1 MVTKENGEEMVRQGD
16 EMDEGIGICFRVRG
30 EGVYIGKRKKSE
42 IGKDGV
48 N

>member
-1 MVTKENGEEMVRQGD
+1 MGRKWRDKED
-16 EMDEGIGICFRVRG
+16 EMDEGIGFRVRG

>member
-1 MVTKENGEEMVRQGD
+1 
-16 EMDEGIGICFRVRG
+16 MDEGMCFRVRG